1 MQVTQDFESS
11 ILEMDK
17 ENSFDLHN
25 RATSVRPS
33 VGAKREA
40 GVLQDISNEEDQCTQ
55 CTCGRSVKRS
65 TFQHSKICNLFN
77 QQHIKKPLA
86 RCVSRT
92 PPFAAAKSNLKAL
105 QRAAHPPPSP
115 SLSLNWTPD
124 TSFAQSPLRHNAEE
138 QDDHDT
144 VTESM
149 SQYDEDRIESEEEE
163 EEEEPDD
170 GDGEANFTPDA
181 VRVSGR
187 SGEKAARKS
196 LRCAS
201 PMVILSYR
209 SDSEDEEA
217 ESEAE
222 PELESEFESE
232 AEAEPEPE
240 SEFNARGNTGK
251 AVEEEEEELFLSQ
264 TSSEIDES
272 AEAGEDEQAEV
283 SIIFE
288 DDGHPLE
295 IAIAEE
301 EAAREDEAF
310 VVQRLPADAEA
321 EAEKQEG
328 TDETAPGTHQQRQIG
343 EEEEEEEDRV
353 VADAA
358 DDNADALLVLLRA
371 LRLDHHHAR
380 FVEEEVSLGDVLL
393 LTDEELERHL
403 GLRLGPR
410 RRLRHAIAQLALPPA
425 FPSSAARR
433 VQDTLDRVANVG
445 HTETSSLLRE

>member
-1 MQVTQDFESS
+1 V
-11 ILEMDK
+11 L
-17 ENSFDLHN
+17 
-25 RATSVRPS
+25 
-33 VGAKREA
+33 A
-40 GVLQDISNEEDQCTQ
+40 GVLT
-55 CTCGRSVKRS
+55 
-65 TFQHSKICNLFN
+65 HHL
-77 QQHIKKPLA
+77 HH
-86 RCVSRT
+86 
-92 PPFAAAKSNLKAL
+92 L
-105 QRAAHPPPSP
+105 Q
-115 SLSLNWTPD
+115 
-124 TSFAQSPLRHNAEE
+124 
-138 QDDHDT
+138 
-144 VTESM
+144 
-149 SQYDEDRIESEEEE
+149 SQYDEDRIESEEE

-240 SEFNARGNTGK
+240 SEFNACGNTGQ

-310 VVQRLPADAEA
+310 VVQRLHADAEA
-321 EAEKQEG
+321 EAEKREG

-343 EEEEEEEDRV
+343 EEEEEDRV

-358 DDNADALLVLLRA
+358 DDNVDALLVLLRA